1 MSSFALGLG
10 LGLAGS
16 VAACGI
22 AASLGYRLIARL
34 QRRAAGAERL
44 AEMGTLTGGL
54 AHEIKNPLST
64 ISLNL
69 QLLEEDLDPRD
80 PNQQRVIRRL
90 HTVQREAGRLRETL
104 DEFLRFAGKMELDPR
119 PTDVNALLEELA
131 DFFAPQ
137 AQLQRV
143 QLRLRKAPGGPLVA
157 NLDPRLVKQAVLN
170 LMINAV
176 QAMPAGG
183 DLILSASR
191 ADGSARID
199 VIDTGSGIAA
209 DALPNIFK
217 AYYSTKKGGTGLGL
231 AIAQRMARE
240 HGGDLT
246 VTSEV
251 GKGTDFSLVL
261 PMKNRIAKPEIQNPR
276 PEGNPKSQNPNP
288 NQVPM
293 TKSQ

>member
-1 MSSFALGLG
+1 MTSFALGLG

-16 VAACGI
+16 VAAFGV
-22 AASLGYRLIARL
+22 AAALGYRLINRL
-34 QRRAAGAERL
+34 QRRAARAERL
-44 AEMGTLTGGL
+44 AEMGTLTSGL

-104 DEFLRFAGKMELDPR
+104 DEFLRFAGKIELDRR

-143 QLRLRKAPGGPLVA
+143 QLRLGKSPGAPLIA
-157 NLDPRLVKQAVLN
+157 NLDQRLIKQVVLN

-176 QAMPAGG
+176 QAMPRGG
-183 DLILSASR
+183 ELILSATR
-191 ADGSARID
+191 ADDSIHID
-199 VIDTGSGIAA
+199 VIDTGTGIPP
-209 DALPNIFK
+209 DAMANIFK

-231 AIAQRMARE
+231 AIAQRVAAE
-240 HGGDLT
+240 HGGGVT
-246 VTSEV
+246 VRSEM
-251 GKGTDFSLVL
+251 GKGTDFTLSL
-261 PMKNRIAKPEIQNPR
+261 PA
-276 PEGNPKSQNPNP
+276 
-288 NQVPM
+288 
-293 TKSQ
+293 